1 MFVLMDDLGL
11 IAVAH
16 FELRNFG
23 SCVQYITSFD
33 ECNEAA
39 KRSSSVADIIAMDD
53 RVRSE
58 VRSDRTSDPPGCY
71 FKDGKLKINL
81 DGLNTGPCSPLAK
94 CFCALPTGTVEL
106 IRLKKC

>member
-23 SCVQYITSFD
+23 SCVQYITSID

-39 KRSSSVADIIAMDD
+39 KRSSSVADITAEDD
-53 RVRSE
+53 KQFKAP
-58 VRSDRTSDPPGCY
+58 TDPPGCY
-71 FKDGKLKINL
+71 FKDGQLKMNL
-81 DGLNTGPCSPLAK
+81 DGLNTGPCSPLAT

-106 IRLKKC
+106 IPLKKC